1 MNNYLEQIEHTVSM
15 SLDGKEIT
23 HEKITE
29 MVNGIGKV
37 MYPHITGNEINILVK
52 NIESKHQITM
62 SLGSTLTDKSHKPWL
77 TDNKENINWYYWN
90 RYKQLLIKNG
100 FGNTV
105 VGKMDIVTDEI
116 LDLLQNPKD
125 TGSWQRKGL
134 VVGHVQS
141 GKTANYAG
149 VVCKAL
155 DAGYR
160 IVIIMAGLLNSLRK
174 QTQGRID
181 SGVIGLDSSLM
192 LHDIAIADKLVGVG
206 LFSHKEQI
214 CPVSITTADADFNK
228 RTATQQQAA
237 IAQFKPPL
245 IFVVKKNVS
254 ILKNLIDWLKNNN
267 SNLND
272 SPMLLIDDESDH
284 ASINTKK
291 DDLDPTKTN
300 ERIRELLKLFP
311 KNVYLG
317 YTATPFANIFINPDT
332 PEEMMNDLFP
342 ENFIKTLDAPSSYFG
357 GTRLFVNN
365 ELNAIREIEDYA
377 DFLPLKHKKEQLPD
391 FIPETLKE
399 SIRVFIL
406 VCAIRILRG
415 DERKHNSMLINVSRF
430 TGIQSQ
436 IRILTHSYLSD
447 LKNGVSNYHALPTNE
462 ALRNEFLASFATTFD
477 KEFYDIKLNFQDT
490 YSSQIEWHEI
500 QSVLHKAISRI
511 EVIEVNSSPNAEK
524 EIDYSERNYPNG
536 RHIITV
542 GGLSLSRGITLEG
555 LSISYFLRNS
565 IMYDTLMQ
573 MGRWFG
579 YRPNYED
586 LCRIY
591 MTEQARGWYEHIA
604 SATEELRDEFR
615 KMDELKKTPKDF
627 GLCVRNHPD
636 SLIVTAR
643 NKMRSAKT
651 VIREIDL
658 TGRLIETSRL
668 FTAPDKVKS
677 NLEQAEQLFMKLEKS
692 KLQSSIKNTT
702 HKFFV
707 NVPSDDISDFLE
719 VFQNHPES
727 SLTDSIS
734 VKEYVHVLAEEEGI
748 NKWNVLF
755 VSIQK
760 KDKDVEINILQ
771 NKLKDINPGIRR
783 TVSFC
788 TAGIMLSQR
797 KLGSG
802 GIDKIDLI
810 EGETRKTPLL
820 MIHLLD
826 CRTTK
831 DKKLSKPIFPNGV
844 VAYGISFPGEK
855 NGNKIKKLAT
865 YQVNTIWMKEQ
876 YGNSVETDD
885 DLGSDL

>member
-1 MNNYLEQIEHTVSM
+1 MNCNLEQIEHTVSM

-23 HEKITE
+23 HDKILE

-37 MYPHITGNEINILVK
+37 MCREITEIEIDILVK

-62 SLGSTLTDKSHKPWL
+62 FLGSTLVDQSHRPWL
-77 TDNKENINWYYWN
+77 TDNKENIKWYYWN

-100 FGNTV
+100 FGTTV

-116 LDLLQNPKD
+116 LDLLQNPED
-125 TGSWQRKGL
+125 DGAWQRKGL
-134 VVGHVQS
+134 VVGSVQS
-141 GKTANYAG
+141 GKTANYTG

-192 LHDIAIADKLVGVG
+192 LHDIAVADKLVGVG
-206 LFSHKEQI
+206 LFSHEEQT

-228 RTATQQQAA
+228 KTATQQQAA

-245 IFVVKKNVS
+245 IFVVKKNVN

-291 DDLDPTKTN
+291 DELDPTRTN

-342 ENFIKTLDAPSSYFG
+342 ENFIKTLDAPSNYLG
-357 GTRLFVNN
+357 ATRLFVNN
-365 ELNAIREIEDYA
+365 ELNAIREIDDYA

-391 FIPETLKE
+391 FIPETMKE

-406 VCAIRILRG
+406 VCAIRILRK
-415 DERKHNSMLINVSRF
+415 DEIKHNSMLVNISRF
-430 TGIQSQ
+430 TGIQSET
-436 IRILTHSYLSD
+436 RILIHSYLSD
-447 LKNGVSNYHALPTNE
+447 LKNAVSNHYALSVDE
-462 ALRNEFLASFATTFD
+462 ALRNTLVRSIYETYR
-477 KEFYDIKLNFQDT
+477 KEFDTIDSKWNDIQKVLN
-490 YSSQIEWHEI
+490 
-500 QSVLHKAISRI
+500 KAISRI
-511 EVIEVNSSPNAEK
+511 EVIEVNSSSNAEK
-524 EIDYSERNYPNG
+524 DIDYSERNYPNG

-579 YRPNYED
+579 YRHNYED

-591 MTEQARGWYEHIA
+591 MTEQAKGWYEHIA
-604 SATEELRDEFR
+604 NATDELRDEFR
-615 KMDELKKTPKDF
+615 KMDDLKKTPKDF

-651 VIREIDL
+651 VVREIDL

-668 FTAPDKVKS
+668 FTDPDKVKF
-677 NLEQAEQLFMKLEKS
+677 NLEQAEKLIDRLKNNSIEEKINNTS
-692 KLQSSIKNTT
+692 HKIFTNVSSNI
-702 HKFFV
+702 V
-707 NVPSDDISDFLE
+707 SDFVE

-727 SLTDSIS
+727 SLTDSKA
-734 VKEYVHVLAEEEGI
+734 VKEYVKVLAEEEGI
-748 NKWNVLF
+748 DKWNVLF
-755 VSIQK
+755 VSVQK
-760 KDKDVEINILQ
+760 KDKDVNINILQ
-771 NKLKDINPGIRR
+771 NNLKTIIPGIRR
-783 TVSFC
+783 TVSRC

-802 GIDKIDLI
+802 NIDRIDLK
-810 EGETRKTPLL
+810 EDEVRETPLL
-820 MIHLLD
+820 MVHILD

-831 DKKLSKPIFPNGV
+831 SKNLSEPIFPHGV

-855 NGNKIKKLAT
+855 NGKRITKLAT
-865 YQVNTIWMKEQ
+865 YQVNITWMRKQ
-876 YGNSVETDD
+876 YGNTIETDE

>member
-1 MNNYLEQIEHTVSM
+1 MNCNLEQIEHTVSM

-23 HEKITE
+23 REKILE
-29 MVNGIGKV
+29 MVNGIGRI
-37 MYPHITGNEINILVK
+37 MCPEITENEITILVK

-62 SLGSTLTDKSHKPWL
+62 SLGSTLVDQSHRPWL
-77 TDNKENINWYYWN
+77 TDNKENIKWYYWN

-100 FGNTV
+100 FGTTV

-125 TGSWQRKGL
+125 DGAWQRKGL

-192 LHDIAIADKLVGVG
+192 LHDIAVADKLVGVG
-206 LFSHKEQI
+206 LFSHEEQT

-245 IFVVKKNVS
+245 IFVVKKNVN

-267 SNLND
+267 SNLNY
-272 SPMLLIDDESDH
+272 SPVLLIDDESDH
-284 ASINTKK
+284 ASINTKR
-291 DDLDPTKTN
+291 DELDPTRTN

-342 ENFIKTLDAPSSYFG
+342 ENFIKTLDAPSNYFG
-357 GTRLFVNN
+357 GKRLFVND
-365 ELNAIREIEDYA
+365 ELNAIREIEDYP

-391 FIPETLKE
+391 FIPESLKE

-415 DERKHNSMLINVSRF
+415 DENKHNSMLVNISRF

-436 IRILTHSYLSD
+436 IRILIHTYLSE
-447 LKNGVSNYHALPTNE
+447 LKNAVSNHYALSVDE
-462 ALRNEFLASFATTFD
+462 ALKNSSLKLIVETFENEFSFV
-477 KEFYDIKLNFQDT
+477 EFN
-490 YSSQIEWHEI
+490 WNNI
-500 QSVLHKAISRI
+500 QKVINKAIARI
-511 EVIEVNSSPNAEK
+511 EVIEVNSSSNAEK

-591 MTEQARGWYEHIA
+591 MTEQAKGWYEHIA
-604 SATEELRDEFR
+604 SAIEELRDEFR

-643 NKMRSAKT
+643 NKMRSART
-651 VIREIDL
+651 VVREIDL

-668 FTAPDKVKS
+668 FTDPDKVKF
-677 NLEQAEQLFMKLEKS
+677 NLEQAEKLIDRLKNNNTEEKINNTNH
-692 KLQSSIKNTT
+692 QFFTNVSSNIVRD
-702 HKFFV
+702 FV
-707 NVPSDDISDFLE
+707 E

-727 SLTDSIS
+727 SLTDSKS
-734 VKEYVHVLAEEEGI
+734 VKEYVKVLAEEEGI
-748 NKWNVLF
+748 DKWNVIF
-755 VSIQK
+755 VSVQT
-760 KDKDVEINILQ
+760 KDKDVNINILQ
-771 NKLKDINPGIRR
+771 NNLKAIIPGIRR
-783 TVSFC
+783 TVSHC

-802 GIDKIDLI
+802 NIDRIDLR
-810 EGETRKTPLL
+810 EDEVRETPLL
-820 MIHLLD
+820 MVHILD
-826 CRTTK
+826 CRITK
-831 DKKLSKPIFPNGV
+831 NKNLSKPIFPNGV
-844 VAYGISFPGEK
+844 AAYGISFPGEK
-855 NGNKIKKLAT
+855 NGKRITKLAT
-865 YQVNTIWMKEQ
+865 YQVNTTWMKEQ
-876 YGNSVETDD
+876 YGSTIETDE